1 MNYQVTEQNILLIYG
16 IIVLL
21 KINFP
26 VALVIH
32 FPPIS
37 ISLTINWESQLHKC
51 SSGEP
56 MPKKPLN
63 QKNQSKIT
71 KSTKTCL
78 KPVTLDNSVMPA
90 LEPICSLMQS
100 LCPSSSHLVP
110 SSCPGRLGQ
119 AFTSPRGLRQ
129 VPPHPSQAQTP
140 SRSNPA
146 ALRQIW
152 LDKQALAQS
161 LPNSLHPISAC
172 PHSLNLT
179 KAGSS
184 EEFVPTEDTLVRHL
198 QFYY

>member
-1 MNYQVTEQNILLIYG
+1 MSYQATEQNILLIYG

-119 AFTSPRGLRQ
+119 AFTSPRGLWQ

-140 SRSNPA
+140 SRSNSSSTEANMAWQASFGTVPA
-146 ALRQIW
+146 QLTASHLC
-152 LDKQALAQS
+152 
-161 LPNSLHPISAC
+161 LPPFIKPHKSREQWGVC
-172 PHSLNLT
+172 PHR
-179 KAGSS
+179 
-184 EEFVPTEDTLVRHL
+184 RHTG
-198 QFYY
+198 